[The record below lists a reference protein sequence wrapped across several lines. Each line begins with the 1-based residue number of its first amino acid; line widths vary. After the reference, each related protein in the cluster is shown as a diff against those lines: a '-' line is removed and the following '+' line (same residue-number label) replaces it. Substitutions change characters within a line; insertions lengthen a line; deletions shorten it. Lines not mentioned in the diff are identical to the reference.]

1 MSALRFRGLT
11 RGDVESVAAMVGRC
25 DATYAEWAG
34 DWKQPSEQEEAE
46 EWERK
51 LARHGAWVHG
61 AFDGEAVVGAVS
73 WRQAE
78 DETSGEIPGVAHV
91 GAVFTDPAHWR
102 RGIASALL
110 ERAEAEM
117 RRRRYRLAR
126 LWTPRD
132 APARGFYEAE
142 GWTPDGRE
150 RFDPKF
156 DLDLVGYEK
165 RLDPS

>member
-1 MSALRFRGLT
+1 VSELRFRAVT
-11 RGDVESVAAMVGRC
+11 RDDVDAVAAMVGRC

-34 DWKQPSEQEEAE
+34 DWEQPSAQAEAE

-51 LARHGAWVHG
+51 LERPGGWVQG
-61 AFDGEAVVGAVS
+61 AFDGNAVVGAVS
-73 WRQAE
+73 WRQAD

-117 RRRRYRLAR
+117 RRRGFRVAR

-142 GWTPDGRE
+142 GWAPDGRE
-150 RFDPKF
+150 RFEEKF
-156 DLDLVGYEK
+156 GLELVGYEK
-165 RLDPS
+165 RLHQ